1 MNQEKIRKHT
11 RYAYL
16 CIALM
21 LLAFAVFI
29 ALSLWP
35 SENGA
40 ASRLLFARMVLYV
53 LLFFAVLG
61 GIFSVR
67 VAWLRKQ
74 KP

>member
-1 MNQEKIRKHT
+1 
-11 RYAYL
+11 
-16 CIALM
+16 M

-35 SENGA
+35 SDNGA